1 MSFEYKNQK
10 NDSIEYIKGL
20 INDFNKNGKYED
32 VEKLEKV
39 MRLIKS
45 KKYGLV
51 WEEHPENV
59 ELQMH
64 DNIPVFSEDVDKKI
78 NDKFD
83 SNEYN
88 FLLNGDNLHSLTLLE
103 KTKKHSIDIIYID
116 PPYNTGNKDFQYN
129 DEFVDESDEF
139 RHSKWISFMNKRLLL
154 SKKLLKKDGVI
165 FISIGDEEIA
175 SLKLLMDE
183 IFGEDS
189 FKDNLMIE
197 MSATTG
203 NKVGTAKRG
212 GIVKNGEYILVYSPL
227 DLVNTDRQPLYDWV
241 GGFDKHFSL
250 FLNDDGKVIKLID
263 KIKSDE
269 DVVNEFKRIKSK
281 KESISLKTFAK
292 YFNRSKVFTNFAK
305 ENVNNI
311 VRLRSEVPNIPEN
324 VKKQLVEDKWLKYN
338 SDKREEPY
346 YLTLNDGEPAN
357 LATMKATYNLSDDYN
372 PIFGR
377 SRIRGDYWKGF
388 WKDMGNIGKEGGVK
402 LANGKKP
409 VRLIEQ
415 LLKWAHRPSGIVLDF
430 FAGSGTTGH
439 AVNNL
444 NNNYNYDMKFILATN
459 EEVIDTAYHRMM
471 NISKENPLNLKFFD
485 TGFVNKNEFKGY
497 RLENKLSEFVRPLI
511 ELEYGIDIK
520 DSNVKIAHNE
530 QEMQYLIE
538 NESLKR
544 NDVLFLF
551 NDIFL
556 DSTQNKII
564 SDLNIDIREI
574 PDCYYSGEMWS

>member
-1 MSFEYKNQK
+1 MNFEYKNQK
-10 NDSIEYIKGL
+10 NESIKYIQGL
-20 INDFNKNGKYED
+20 INDFNKDGRNED

-39 MRLIKS
+39 VRVIKS
-45 KKYGLV
+45 QKYGLV
-51 WEEHPENV
+51 WEDHPENV
-59 ELQMH
+59 ELQMR
-64 DNIPVFSEDVDKKI
+64 DNIPVFTEDSNKKI
-78 NDKFD
+78 SDKVE

-103 KTKKHSIDIIYID
+103 KTKKHSIDVIYID

-154 SKKLLKKDGVI
+154 AKKLLKNDGII

-175 SLKLLMDE
+175 SLKLLMDD
-183 IFGEDS
+183 IFGENS

-197 MSATTG
+197 LSATTG

-212 GIVKNGEYILVYSPL
+212 GIVKNGEYILVYSPS
-227 DLVNTDRQPLYDWV
+227 DLVNTNRQPLYDWV

-269 DVVNEFKRIKSK
+269 NVVNEFKRIKSK
-281 KESISLKTFAK
+281 KETISLKTFAH
-292 YFNRSKVFTNFAK
+292 YFNQSEVFTNFAK
-305 ENVNNI
+305 ENINNI
-311 VRLRSEVPNIPEN
+311 VRPRPEVPNIPEN
-324 VKKQLVEDKWLKYN
+324 IMKQLVEGKWLKYN
-338 SDKREEPY
+338 SDKRDEPY
-346 YLTLNDGEPAN
+346 YLTLIEGEPAN
-357 LATMKATYNLSDDYN
+357 LATMRATYNWSDDYN

-388 WKDMGNIGKEGGVK
+388 WIDMGNIGKEGGVK

-409 VRLIEQ
+409 VRLVEQ
-415 LLKWAHRPSGIVLDF
+415 LLKWSNRPNGVVLDF

-439 AVNNL
+439 AVNIL
-444 NNNYNYDMKFILATN
+444 NKKYNYDMKFILATN
-459 EEVIDTAYHRMM
+459 EEVIDTAYRRMI
-471 NISKENPLNLKFFD
+471 NISKETPLNLKFFN
-485 TGFVNKNEFKGY
+485 TEFVNKNDFKGY

-520 DSNVKIAHNE
+520 GSKVKIAHDE
-530 QEMQYLIE
+530 QEVQYLIE

-544 NDVLFLF
+544 NDVLFLS

-574 PDCYYSGEMWS
+574 PDCYYSSEMWS